1 MTTKGTAMNEM
12 KTVLVVDDDMDFLL
26 QQKVY
31 LTNAG
36 YRVISAYGR
45 KEAEQL
51 AAKEKIDCAV
61 IDLMMEEVDGGFVL
75 AHHLKNSNP
84 DMPVIMV
91 TAVTSETGLHFG
103 AVGEGERKWI
113 KADVVLA
120 KPIRYEQ
127 LLQEIQRLLA

>member
-1 MTTKGTAMNEM
+1 MKGTAMNTI
-12 KTVLVVDDDMDFLL
+12 KTVLIVDDDEDFLL

-31 LTNAG
+31 LINAG
-36 YRVISAYGR
+36 FKVLSAFGR

-51 AAKEKIDCAV
+51 ARKEKIDCAV

-75 AHHLKNSNP
+75 AHHLKNINP
-84 DMPVIMV
+84 TLPVIMV
-91 TAVTSETGLHFG
+91 TAVTSETGLNFG
-103 AVGEGERKWI
+103 AVAEGEKKWI

-120 KPIRYEQ
+120 KPVRYEQ